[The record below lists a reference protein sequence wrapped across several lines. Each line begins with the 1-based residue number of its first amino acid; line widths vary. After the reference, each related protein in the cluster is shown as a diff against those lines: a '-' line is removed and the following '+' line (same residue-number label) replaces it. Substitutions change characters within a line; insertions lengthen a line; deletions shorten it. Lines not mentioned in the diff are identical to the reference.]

1 MLQTPLLDR
10 LLAHAVIEP
19 NHHAEAL
26 ALLHG
31 EGVDAE
37 PFDTLG
43 SGLFWLLDQNILT
56 DDDIAA
62 IGRLADSQAA
72 FPTNQTRKQALAE
85 FDVIAGA
92 VAQTQTKAYRKAFW
106 RARFPGPSWRWL
118 VTIVV
123 VVSALVWIAVVPDA
137 VPACTDTQVAK
148 TLRISLF
155 QAMTRVR
162 TANPLATARSPG
174 PNMLLAEFKDVRELG
189 YIKAERARACEATLH
204 AGDESSPMTYVIRGD
219 EPGKTTVS
227 TGNDRMVR
235 ARFSLVDQD
244 GKLPELGLPPGQANL
259 QSALAAGVRALEAGA
274 AQRGPGSAARARQEA
289 AIADAQAG
297 VPGAKPA
304 ESAETIGPILPLAN
318 CEAQRREVYR
328 CRVLMPYRDR
338 LMHAIGRSVS
348 QVLEGEFD
356 VVREGEVWRV
366 ADGFPQQYLDA
377 TVRARVAEMA
387 GDEAAARL
395 EQIQQERPRR

>member
-1 MLQTPLLDR
+1 VSLLQTPLLDR
-10 LLAHAVIEP
+10 LLSHAVIGP

-31 EGVDAE
+31 EDVDAE

-43 SGLFWLLDQNILT
+43 AGLFWLLDQNILT

-62 IGRLADSQAA
+62 IGSLADSQAA

-85 FDVIAGA
+85 FDAIAGA
-92 VAQTQTKAYRKAFW
+92 VAKTQSKAYRRAFW
-106 RARFPGPSWRWL
+106 QASFPGPSWRWL

-123 VVSALVWIAVVPDA
+123 VMSALVWIAVVPDA

-204 AGDESSPMTYVIRGD
+204 AGEESSPMTYVIRGD
-219 EPGKTTVS
+219 ESGKITVS

-235 ARFSLVDQD
+235 ARFALVDQD

-259 QSALAAGVRALEAGA
+259 QLALAAGVRALEA
-274 AQRGPGSAARARQEA
+274 QRGPRSAAHARQEA

-297 VPGAKPA
+297 VPGAEP
-304 ESAETIGPILPLAN
+304 AETIGPILPLAN
-318 CEAQRREVYR
+318 CEARRREVYR

-338 LMHAIGRSVS
+338 LMHAIGRSAS

-366 ADGFPQQYLDA
+366 ADGFPQQYLEA
-377 TVRARVAEMA
+377 TVRARVAEIA

-395 EQIQQERPRR
+395 ERIQQERPRR

>member
-1 MLQTPLLDR
+1 VSLLQTPLLDR
-10 LLAHAVIEP
+10 LLSHAVIEP

-31 EGVDAE
+31 EGADAE

-43 SGLFWLLDQNILT
+43 TGLFWLLDQNILT

-62 IGRLADSQAA
+62 IGSLADSQAA

-92 VAQTQTKAYRKAFW
+92 VAKTQSKAYRRAYW

-118 VTIVV
+118 VAITV
-123 VVSALVWIAVVPDA
+123 VVSALVWVAVAPDA

-155 QAMTRVR
+155 QAMTRAR

-204 AGDESSPMTYVIRGD
+204 AGDESSPMTYVIRGG

-235 ARFSLVDQD
+235 ARFALVDQD

-259 QSALAAGVRALEAGA
+259 QLALAAGVRALEA
-274 AQRGPGSAARARQEA
+274 QRGPRSAARVRQEA

-297 VPGAKPA
+297 VPGAEP
-304 ESAETIGPILPLAN
+304 AETIGPILPLAN
-318 CEAQRREVYR
+318 CEARRREVYR

-338 LMHAIGRSVS
+338 LMHAIGRSAS
-348 QVLEGEFD
+348 QVIEGEFD
-356 VVREGEVWRV
+356 VVREGEVWGV
-366 ADGFPQQYLDA
+366 AEGFPQQYLDA

-387 GDEAAARL
+387 GEEAAARL
-395 EQIQQERPRR
+395 ERIQQERPRR

>member
-1 MLQTPLLDR
+1 MSLLQTPLLDR
-10 LLAHAVIEP
+10 LLSHAVIES

-62 IGRLADSQAA
+62 IGRLAESQAA

-92 VAQTQTKAYRKAFW
+92 VAMTQSPAYRKAFW
-106 RARFPGPSWRWL
+106 RAKFPGPSWRWL
-118 VTIVV
+118 VAIIG

-155 QAMTRVR
+155 QAMTRAR

-189 YIKAERARACEATLH
+189 YIKAERARACEATRYV
-204 AGDESSPMTYVIRGD
+204 GDVSTPMTYVIRGD

-235 ARFSLVDQD
+235 ARFALVDQD

-259 QSALAAGVRALEAGA
+259 QSAMAAGVRALEAGA
-274 AQRGPGSAARARQEA
+274 AQRGPRSAARAQQDA
-289 AIADAQAG
+289 ASADARAG
-297 VPGAKPA
+297 VPGAEPA
-304 ESAETIGPILPLAN
+304 ADTIGQILPLAN
-318 CEAQRREVYR
+318 CEPQRRGLYR
-328 CRVLMPYRDR
+328 CRILMPYRDR
-338 LMHAIGRSVS
+338 LMHAIGAS
-348 QVLEGEFD
+348 QWQLIEGEFD
-356 VVREGEVWRV
+356 VVREGEGWRV
-366 ADGFPQQYLDA
+366 ADSFPQQYLDA
-377 TVRARVAEMA
+377 IQRARVSEMA
-387 GDEAAARL
+387 GSEAAEKL
-395 EQIQQERPRR
+395 EQIQKHRSPR